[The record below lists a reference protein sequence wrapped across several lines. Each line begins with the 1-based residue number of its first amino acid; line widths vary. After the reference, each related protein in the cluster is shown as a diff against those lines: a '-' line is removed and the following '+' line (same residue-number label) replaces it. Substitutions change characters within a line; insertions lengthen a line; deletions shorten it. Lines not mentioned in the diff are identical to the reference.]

1 MVAHLRKKM
10 RPARKMSEYR
20 IETIVQRIQKVYL
33 AFAILGVFGTV
44 SYIFRQADFLKILEA
59 SFFVLVDGSIYFAL
73 RSRKSWVIPLVLIT
87 SAFSCIRLLI
97 FFFQPAEDI
106 RTILIKIFAGLFFF
120 FFAYQINF
128 FRKSEVRLFFGSH
141 GHELF

>member
-1 MVAHLRKKM
+1 
-10 RPARKMSEYR
+10 MSKYR
-20 IETIVQRIQKVYL
+20 IETIVRRVQKLYL
-33 AFAILGVFGTV
+33 AFAILGFFGTLV
-44 SYIFRQADFLKILEA
+44 YIFRQANFLKISETFLFA
-59 SFFVLVDGSIYFAL
+59 FIDGSIYFAL
-73 RSRKSWVIPLVLIT
+73 RRRKSWVIPLVLIT

-97 FFFQPAEDI
+97 FIFQPAEDI
-106 RTILIKIFAGLFFF
+106 KMLLVKIIGGLLFL